1 MPASSNPETR
11 PDRNQ
16 SYHLLGKT
24 LGALPARCR
33 KFLEHT
39 SVLMLSRRWIAPM
52 TNALHRE
59 KERGRRTKRSFPGV
73 PSTAAN
79 FELLMSLAEE
89 MPRENASSC
98 DPDKPM
104 MQPQENTM
112 RSASAIVCAVRSAF
126 GAATDVVGR
135 SLRERRGIA
144 ARKGLRA
151 LPSRATSM
159 LALLSNRLG
168 TPKRLAA
175 NIEPATICAWPASES

>member
-1 MPASSNPETR
+1 
-11 PDRNQ
+11 
-16 SYHLLGKT
+16 
-24 LGALPARCR
+24 
-33 KFLEHT
+33 
-39 SVLMLSRRWIAPM
+39 M

-89 MPRENASSC
+89 MPPENASSC
-98 DPDKPM
+98 DPDKLM

-175 NIEPATICAWPASES
+175 NIEPATICAWPASESVWQDQSIVLRWQSCVITFALKPDRQRNQNHDLSVDVHPG

>member
-1 MPASSNPETR
+1 MP
-11 PDRNQ
+11 
-16 SYHLLGKT
+16 
-24 LGALPARCR
+24 
-33 KFLEHT
+33 
-39 SVLMLSRRWIAPM
+39 
-52 TNALHRE
+52 NALHRE
-59 KERGRRTKRSFPGV
+59 KERGRRTKRSFSGV

-89 MPRENASSC
+89 MPPENASSF

-112 RSASAIVCAVRSAF
+112 RSASAIVSAVRSPF

-151 LPSRATSM
+151 LPSRATPM

-168 TPKRLAA
+168 TPKRVAA
-175 NIEPATICAWPASES
+175 NIESATICAWPASESVWQGQAILPRWQSCVINFALKPDRQRNQNRDLSVDVHPG